1 MLWMARKSKSRTIR
15 RWLALRSRD
24 MACVDEGEH
33 VSQQL
38 IGDSVGFRSA
48 SPELVRRPWQLLDQ
62 GQLRRW
68 AVLGTRWLTEDLCE
82 GTLIHVVTDRV
93 AVTNFVN
100 HRHLTVTAG
109 HSYLAK
115 AP

>member
-1 MLWMARKSKSRTIR
+1 MA
-15 RWLALRSRD
+15 A
-24 MACVDEGEH
+24 A
-33 VSQQL
+33 
-38 IGDSVGFRSA
+38 
-48 SPELVRRPWQLLDQ
+48 RPRATTPL
-62 GQLRRW
+62 G

-82 GTLIHVVTDRV
+82 GTLIHVVTDGV

-109 HSYLAK
+109 DSYQAR